1 MESEPHPAPAA
12 TPVEPIEIPPPVP
25 NANQPLN
32 KGLDPD
38 KLERR

>member
-1 MESEPHPAPAA
+1 MESEQSPEPNPA
-12 TPVEPIEIPPPVP
+12 PVEPIEIPLPIS

>member
-1 MESEPHPAPAA
+1 MESEQGPEPHPA
-12 TPVEPIEIPPPVP
+12 PVEPIEIPRPIP